1 MINRKVCCK
10 SGPWFLRPRIRV
22 WIITISVA
30 VCVYLGMYVCARISK
45 TACQNF
51 VEFSVHI
58 ARGRDAQCVNS
69 CSVGTG
75 GGGKFTNDLTAQILN
90 SNYQPPCW

>member
-1 MINRKVCCK
+1 MINRQVCCK

-30 VCVYLGMYVCARISK
+30 VCVYIGMYVCARISK

-75 GGGKFTNDLTAQILN
+75 GGANSQTILLRR
-90 SNYQPPCW
+90 Y